1 MKANAIKSNKKIIP
15 LLCISSLIFI
25 VFASFLLASGV
36 NYKNKGIKTYAVITR
51 IETERRAANEDV
63 THYVYVKFEAEGRII
78 EGRLYT
84 YVAGMREGQK
94 IPIRYMPDNPRD
106 FTYAKGMFLIP
117 VLLYIV
123 SAVMLLFIIMYRIVR
138 MVVKTRNSIF
148 LRFVN
153 QETSTSILKVV
164 MTG

>member
-78 EGRLYT
+78 EGRL
-84 YVAGMREGQK
+84 
-94 IPIRYMPDNPRD
+94 
-106 FTYAKGMFLIP
+106 
-117 VLLYIV
+117 
-123 SAVMLLFIIMYRIVR
+123 
-138 MVVKTRNSIF
+138 
-148 LRFVN
+148 
-153 QETSTSILKVV
+153 
-164 MTG
+164 